1 MVTQLTE
8 NCLSCLENVL
18 ARNTKQKQLQHIGI
32 DKEDIFFAWLGKR
45 DEPNWKMTVC
55 TVSFPSYRYASDTMK
70 AQKDSNEQ
78 FIKDQLTAIPEGERH
93 IEGGGF
99 RGIPPE
105 KMDTLKQ
112 IKSQSDAASKQLGQ
126 HMDTNEII
134 VCNWD
139 FVQEDGEWKIDGITM
154 RKLRECIL
162 LPFYYRWKLGL
173 GLSISTGIDY
183 KKVMRFDYGSFAFI
197 FILSFFNTS
206 FVSAGFLG

>member
-1 MVTQLTE
+1 M
-8 NCLSCLENVL
+8 L
-18 ARNTKQKQLQHIGI
+18 ARNTKQKQLQNIGI

-78 FIKDQLTAIPEGERH
+78 FIKEQLTAIPEGERH

-112 IKSQSDAASKQLGQ
+112 CKTPHISNSKGVEKQ
-126 HMDTNEII
+126 HHAVEI
-134 VCNWD
+134 
-139 FVQEDGEWKIDGITM
+139 G
-154 RKLRECIL
+154 
-162 LPFYYRWKLGL
+162 
-173 GLSISTGIDY
+173 
-183 KKVMRFDYGSFAFI
+183 FDVDR
-197 FILSFFNTS
+197 NPKQ
-206 FVSAGFLG
+206 